1 MTDRD
6 TPGFYRAT
14 FEIYFHDADR
24 TGFATLPAVCRYLQ
38 AAAIKHGRSAGTS
51 FDHVASRNLAWVYSR
66 FHIQMQAFP
75 RYGETI
81 VVGTWRSGV
90 EGTFAF
96 REYAVRDSEDNPLG
110 AATASSALIDKSTRK
125 PVAVPDDIRN
135 MVSSEPGHAVAA
147 PFAKLPA
154 MTDAEYRRVFPV
166 RTSDIDINGHVN
178 NISYLDWIIEGVP
191 EEVLLDMRPY
201 EAAVEFRAEAFYG
214 QSVVSEASRFDGGA
228 EKAFM
233 HRLSVD
239 GDGRVTTRART
250 AWR

>member
-1 MTDRD
+1 MTDRHS
-6 TPGFYRAT
+6 PVCYRAS

-24 TGFATLPAVCRYLQ
+24 TGFATLPALCRYLQ
-38 AAAIKHGRSAGTS
+38 AAAIKHGRSVGTS

-81 VVGTWRSGV
+81 AVDTWRSGV

-96 REYAVRDSEDNPLG
+96 REYAVTDGAGTPLG
-110 AATASSALIDKSTRK
+110 AATASSALIDRSTRK
-125 PVAVPDDIRN
+125 PVAVPDYIRN
-135 MVSSEPGHAVAA
+135 MISSDRGHAVAS

-154 MTDAEYRRVFPV
+154 MPDAEYARTFPV

-191 EEVLLDMRPY
+191 EEVLLRLRPY

-214 QSVVSEASRFDGGA
+214 QSVVSEASRCDDT
-228 EKAFM
+228 EKAFL
-233 HRLSVD
+233 HRLSIE
-239 GDGRVTTRART
+239 GDGRETTRART
-250 AWR
+250 IWR